1 MMETFCRPFYQ
12 IERHQN
18 TSDLVLVCK
27 GNLKVFAHQFLLAKH
42 SPFLKQLFTGMAS
55 LERVELVTS
64 RVEGVPNKL
73 KMEISSQHK
82 ISLFVPD
89 YTASTVEI
97 LLDLIYSG
105 QSRSTGEIDPISKQ
119 LNVINLYKDL
129 GFDPNLMG
137 GLPVIAELDQVLLEK
152 RETSANHM
160 DIKKEEYFEE
170 SNEKLTLRIMRANYD
185 KVSSELEKLEVT
197 NQKLEGQLLK
207 MKENE
212 VNRLS
217 SSEKENGIVKATIEE
232 IEKFKKLFEDCEVQ
246 RNENMN
252 KLKITEK
259 RNCELKQL
267 NSISKLKVNALLA
280 DQSRL
285 ENEMS
290 NLSDSNQTYKKENF
304 ELKDL
309 NQTLKKENEAIGI
322 GNKELNKK
330 IDVLNKKIDDLMK
343 ENNSKEKKT
352 DFEDFEKISCEKM
365 ELEDRITHFKE
376 MNQKSQQKIVEL
388 KEEIDDL
395 SDDKDKITDINK
407 ELVIKIVRL
416 EATLDSKGKDKQGK
430 GNANV
435 SYQSSVEELKVLK
448 KDLEEKEKAL
458 KNAKS
463 DAEDLR
469 NINNQLKKVRQS
481 MRAKVNFAEEENTIL
496 KDVLR
501 KLIVELDQA
510 VSKREFNRYSNIFKQ
525 IMERVRKNSENQS
538 GSNKECDYGR
548 RFDSKS
554 SSSNVNNNNNAN
566 VSKKRQ
572 SSEPDNGGQNKFVR
586 ESIYYD

>member
-1 MMETFCRPFYQ
+1 
-12 IERHQN
+12 
-18 TSDLVLVCK
+18 
-27 GNLKVFAHQFLLAKH
+27 
-42 SPFLKQLFTGMAS
+42 MAS

-64 RVEGVPNKL
+64 RVEGVPDQL
-73 KMEISSQHK
+73 KMENLSQQT

-89 YTASTVEI
+89 FTASTVEI

-105 QSRSTGEIDPISKQ
+105 QSRSTGEIDPLSKQ

-152 RETSANHM
+152 KEMSVNHM
-160 DIKKEEYFEE
+160 NIKKEEYFEE
-170 SNEKLTLRIMRANYD
+170 FDENKSNENLTLRIMRANYD
-185 KVSSELEKLEVT
+185 KVSSELEKLEVK

-217 SSEKENGIVKATIEE
+217 SSEKENGILKATIEE

-246 RNENMN
+246 RDENLN

-267 NSISKLKVNALLA
+267 NSINKLKVNALLT

-290 NLSDSNQTYKKENF
+290 NLCDSNKTFKKENF

-322 GNKELNKK
+322 CNKELNKK

-343 ENNSKEKKT
+343 ENNSKEKKP
-352 DFEDFEKISCEKM
+352 DLHEHEALLDDFEKISCEKM
-365 ELEDRITHFKE
+365 ELEDRIIHFKE
-376 MNQKSQQKIVEL
+376 MNQKNQQKIVEL

-407 ELVIKIVRL
+407 ELVIKIVQI
-416 EATLDSKGKDKQGK
+416 EAAVDSKGKNKQGK
-430 GNANV
+430 GNATVTN
-435 SYQSSVEELKVLK
+435 QSSVEELKVLK

-458 KNAKS
+458 ENAKS
-463 DAEDLR
+463 DVEDLR

-481 MRAKVNFAEEENTIL
+481 MRAKVNFAEEENIIM
-496 KDVLR
+496 KDDLR

-510 VSKREFNRYSNIFKQ
+510 VSKREFNKYSNIFKQ

-538 GSNKECDYGR
+538 GINKERDYGR

-554 SSSNVNNNNNAN
+554 SSSNVNNNAN

-586 ESIYYD
+586 ESLSYD